1 MYSVFFLS
9 AGWYPWRC
17 S

>member
-1 MYSVFFLS
+1 MYSIFFLS